1 MISRSGGV
9 SGRARWFETT
19 DSVEKGPIMTEV
31 TLLDPSVDPDMVI
44 AATRKA
50 ISFWESI
57 FDTVPTHSLILSMI
71 AMVTGQGM
79 Q

>member
-1 MISRSGGV
+1 
-9 SGRARWFETT
+9 
-19 DSVEKGPIMTEV
+19 MTEV

-71 AMVTGQGM
+71 ALVTGQGM